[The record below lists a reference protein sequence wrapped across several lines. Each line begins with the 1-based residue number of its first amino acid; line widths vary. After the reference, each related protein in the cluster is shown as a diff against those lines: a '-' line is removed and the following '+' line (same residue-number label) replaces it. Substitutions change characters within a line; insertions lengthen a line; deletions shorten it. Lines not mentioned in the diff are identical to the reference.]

1 MRVPS
6 LCAHAW
12 RDRSGVAALEFA
24 AVTPV
29 MLLFIIGT
37 VEISNAI
44 RLQAKLNVA
53 VGQIAEL
60 VAGEQSVTAP
70 SGTLTDICT
79 GAAMNIIP
87 YPMGALSADIASV
100 SNDHPSNRIVSTDST
115 TVNAYLNWEN
125 TSSCATSASG
135 TLALS
140 GAFDLANKPFSLL
153 TKSGVSAAGTSDQNL
168 QYGYSAI
175 VVQAQYSYAN
185 VLPFFLGKTVI
196 FSALAVARPRTSAMI
211 SSAAPAPAPVQPENE
226 GGSGNGRGS
235 GNSEN

>member
-6 LCAHAW
+6 LCASAW

-24 AVTPV
+24 AVAPT
-29 MLLFIIGT
+29 MLLFIMGT

-53 VGQIAEL
+53 VGQIAEM
-60 VAGEQSVTAP
+60 VAGQSSVTAP
-70 SGTLTDICT
+70 SGTLADICT

-87 YPMGALSADIASV
+87 YPRGALSANIASV
-100 SNDHPSNRIVSTDST
+100 SNDHPSNRVAKSTDST
-115 TVNAYLNWEN
+115 TVNTYLDWEN
-125 TSSCATSASG
+125 TSSCATTMPG

-153 TKSGVSAAGTSDQNL
+153 TQSGVTATGTSDTNL

-175 VVQAQYSYAN
+175 VVRVQYSYAN
-185 VLPFFLGKTVI
+185 VLPFFLSRTI
-196 FSALAVARPRTSAMI
+196 SFSASAVARSRTSVTI
-211 SSAAPAPAPVQPENE
+211 PCTNAAASKPCAIE
-226 GGSGNGRGS
+226 S
-235 GNSEN
+235 